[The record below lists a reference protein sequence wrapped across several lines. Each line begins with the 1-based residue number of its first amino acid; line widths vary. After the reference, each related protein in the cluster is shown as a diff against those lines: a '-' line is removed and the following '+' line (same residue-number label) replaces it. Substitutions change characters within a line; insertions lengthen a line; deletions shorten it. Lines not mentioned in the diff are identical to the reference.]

1 MVKSSE
7 IKGPDLLN
15 ELKELIETPK
25 ALGEVCSPTS
35 EALDT
40 TVFDFSKLEIPLNI
54 CGKAC
59 EEFQQKIKQSSSTS
73 GSNDIRYWN
82 ELQIMGDNVDH
93 FQQLLCGYKMAFS
106 IVLINEDRRNIP
118 AIAAISGYE
127 TIVEATRDNITALMV
142 EKLVRSLCLGVISGG
157 RTLQH
162 VLLHSEHIFFVLI
175 LPNTIQRPQF
185 IFQVA
190 IEEKHYTVPIGQVL
204 IDDTVNATLVMTPSD
219 SAHHVSQIN
228 QISVTF
234 RRNPNPVPRFAVLD
248 LKPGMVILQKKCDG
262 SKVCMGTTAQLT
274 TLDHVWGRSGW
285 IVKQSKRARRVIF
298 LEFVEDMGP
307 IRQRGRNKV

>member
-1 MVKSSE
+1 MKSSE

-106 IVLINEDRRNIP
+106 IALINEDRGVPHLFLLN
-118 AIAAISGYE
+118 SS
-127 TIVEATRDNITALMV
+127 
-142 EKLVRSLCLGVISGG
+142 RSKDFNSQI
-157 RTLQH
+157 
-162 VLLHSEHIFFVLI
+162 
-175 LPNTIQRPQF
+175 
-185 IFQVA
+185 VA
-190 IEEKHYTVPIGQVL
+190 IYPLSLLFRAMKPLSKLPEI
-204 IDDTVNATLVMTPSD
+204 
-219 SAHHVSQIN
+219 
-228 QISVTF
+228 IS
-234 RRNPNPVPRFAVLD
+234 PPLW
-248 LKPGMVILQKKCDG
+248 
-262 SKVCMGTTAQLT
+262 S
-274 TLDHVWGRSGW
+274 RSW
-285 IVKQSKRARRVIF
+285 
-298 LEFVEDMGP
+298 
-307 IRQRGRNKV
+307 